1 MNRQDQRCDS
11 FRFHCGLCALL
22 EVVGGTCEHQY
33 GSIRISSGMPQ
44 WSKSHFLMVPACGD
58 IVSTIDDLLCEATTQ
73 CHTHSIL
80 QELLGVEA
88 FQGGTQLSQS
98 PAIRSGT

>member
-1 MNRQDQRCDS
+1 
-11 FRFHCGLCALL
+11 
-22 EVVGGTCEHQY
+22 
-33 GSIRISSGMPQ
+33 
-44 WSKSHFLMVPACGD
+44 MVPACGD

-88 FQGGTQLSQS
+88 FQECNRTLTATCSPILHLSSSDPQM
-98 PAIRSGT
+98 A